1 MAAVFACG
9 PGAVLSHA
17 SAVVLW
23 GLLRPIAGPVD
34 VSVPSTA
41 GRRQRPGI
49 RLHRCPS
56 LMAAMRGTSDP
67 VTPVTRH
74 LGIPVTTVSRTLA
87 DIRGA
92 LPARLERRARRQAE
106 VLGLP
111 LGGAGSDRTRSDLE
125 GAFLRLC
132 RRHRLPAPEVNAE
145 VAGLTVDFLWRSAG
159 LVVETDSYAYH
170 RGRVA
175 FEDDRAR
182 DLALRELG
190 FDVIRV
196 ADRQLDEES
205 RRVAAF
211 LADALH
217 LRLRAP

>member
-1 MAAVFACG
+1 MAAVLACG

-23 GLLRPIAGPVD
+23 GLLRPIAGAVD
-34 VSVPSTA
+34 VSVPTTA

-49 RLHRCPS
+49 RLHRCRS
-56 LMAAMRGTSDP
+56 LVAAMPGDADP
-67 VTPVTRH
+67 APVTRNR
-74 LGIPVTTVSRTLA
+74 GIPVTTVSRTLA

-92 LPARLERRARRQAE
+92 LPSRLERRARRQAE

-111 LGGAGSDRTRSDLE
+111 LGGGASDRTRSDLE
-125 GAFLRLC
+125 SAFLRLC
-132 RRHRLPAPEVNAE
+132 RRDRLPAPEVNAE
-145 VAGLTVDFLWRSAG
+145 VAGFTVDFLWRSAE

-205 RRVAAF
+205 RRVAA
-211 LADALH
+211 LVADALH
-217 LRLRAP
+217 PRLQAP